1 VSEAALG
8 RIGAPP
14 RIDRGAVIQWATA
27 VFTVILVLLPIAPI
41 LVQALLDRPI
51 YEGGGQVTAANF
63 SHLLADAEFL
73 RATLNSLVFALL
85 TTVFSIVV
93 GVAAAIAVGR
103 TDMPARG
110 LVGEV
115 MLWPVYVSHLVLAF
129 GFSIIYGPSG
139 YLTQLVATLTDG
151 EPLWELYTIP
161 AMAVVAGVSQA
172 PLTFLYCIGTTKLA
186 DPALEDAARIVGA
199 GPMRTLLAVTLPLM
213 RPAILYSTV
222 LNLTVALELLAI
234 PLIFGGPVGIEFLTT
249 FLYDRGVAASTPD
262 YGLVGS
268 AAVIL
273 LLVITGLVWL
283 QNRIL
288 GDAGRFVTLGG
299 KAARPR
305 LFGLGKLRWVVF
317 AVLALYL
324 LLSIVAPLAGLVLR
338 AFTSFLSP
346 MVPIT
351 EVLTTAHF
359 ETVLSAPAYL
369 RSIANTMGIA
379 VFGGIAATVFVA
391 VVTLVIHRSEFRY
404 RRLLEFVALYPRAVP
419 GLVVGLGY
427 LWAMILLPPV
437 GWLHNTIWILVL
449 AYMMRY
455 LPTGFGAISPMLL
468 QIGKDLDRSSRTVG
482 ADWWTTCRAIVLP
495 LLKPALFSCFAV
507 MFIHFLKEYASAVF
521 LFAPG
526 SEVIGTTLLSFW
538 IQGDAGPV
546 AALSTVQVALTFLFV
561 WAARRLLGAKVYG

>member
-1 VSEAALG
+1 MSEAALPRAG
-8 RIGAPP
+8 IAP
-14 RIDRGAVIQWATA
+14 RFDRGAAIQWATA
-27 VFTVILVLLPIAPI
+27 VVTVVVVLLPIVPV
-41 LVQALLDRPI
+41 LVQALIDRPI
-51 YEGGGQVTAANF
+51 YDQGRTATLANF
-63 SHLLADAEFL
+63 AHLVADPDFRA
-73 RATLNSLVFALL
+73 ATLNSLIFAVL
-85 TTVFSIVV
+85 TTVFSVV
-93 GVAAAIAVGR
+93 AGAAAAIAVGR
-103 TDMPARG
+103 TDMPGRG
-110 LVGEV
+110 LLGEV
-115 MLWPVYVSHLVLAF
+115 MLWPLYVSHLVLAF

-139 YLTQLVATLTDG
+139 YLTQFVASVSG
-151 EPLWELYTIP
+151 EAPWDLYSVP

-199 GPMRTLLAVTLPLM
+199 GPLRTLLAVTLPLM
-213 RPAILYSTV
+213 RPALLYSTV
-222 LNLTVALELLAI
+222 LSFTVALELLAI

-249 FLYDRGVAASTPD
+249 YLYDRGVSASNPD
-262 YGLVGS
+262 YGMVGA
-268 AAVIL
+268 AAVL
-273 LLVITGLVWL
+273 LLLMVTGLVWL
-283 QNRIL
+283 QNRVL

-305 LFGLGKLRWVVF
+305 LFGLGRLRWVAF
-317 AVLALYL
+317 LGLAAYL
-324 LLSIVAPLAGLVLR
+324 LLGIVVPLLGLVLR

-346 MVPIT
+346 MVPVT

-359 ETVLSAPAYL
+359 ETVLSSPAYL
-369 RSIANTMGIA
+369 RSIANTLGIA
-379 VFGGIAATVFVA
+379 VFGGFVA
-391 VVTLVIHRSEFRY
+391 TIFVALVGLVVHRSEFRF
-404 RRLLEFVALYPRAVP
+404 RRALEFVATYPRAVP
-419 GLVVGLGY
+419 GLVVGLGF

-449 AYMMRY
+449 AYAMRY
-455 LPTGFGAISPMLL
+455 LPTGFGAIAPMLL
-468 QIGKDLDRSSRTVG
+468 QIGRDLDRSSRTVG

-546 AALSTVQVALTFLFV
+546 AALATVQVVLTFVFV
-561 WAARRLLGAKVYG
+561 FAARRLMGARVYG